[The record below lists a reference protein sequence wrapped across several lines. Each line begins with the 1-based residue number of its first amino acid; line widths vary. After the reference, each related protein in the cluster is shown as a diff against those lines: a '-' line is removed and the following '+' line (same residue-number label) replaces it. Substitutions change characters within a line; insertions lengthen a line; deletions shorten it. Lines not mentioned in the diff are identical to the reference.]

1 MHFEFEVVF
10 AMVIFEQVSVQAIL
24 VTIYIV
30 VAVMLG
36 VSDSIFDVKID
47 DMEYLAMP
55 IEAIKEWLTIFLFCW
70 LSQEMWVFDW
80 WRYFDRFNFRLMLWK
95 GWDRAD

>member
-1 MHFEFEVVF
+1 MEVEQGLLLMHFEFEVVF

-55 IEAIKEWLTIFLFCW
+55 IEAIKE
-70 LSQEMWVFDW
+70 
-80 WRYFDRFNFRLMLWK
+80 
-95 GWDRAD
+95 

>member
-55 IEAIKEWLTIFLFCW
+55 IEAIKE
-70 LSQEMWVFDW
+70 
-80 WRYFDRFNFRLMLWK
+80 
-95 GWDRAD
+95 